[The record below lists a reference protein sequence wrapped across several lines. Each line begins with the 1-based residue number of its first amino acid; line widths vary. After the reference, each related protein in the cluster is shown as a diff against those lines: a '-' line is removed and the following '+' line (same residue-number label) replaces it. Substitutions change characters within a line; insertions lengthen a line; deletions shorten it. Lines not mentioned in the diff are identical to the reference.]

1 MLLMPYDTT
10 QGRMYQVDKIVT
22 EIKRAQIEAPL
33 PEVETPAGNVLKN
46 ICLITPNDA
55 YEDVKQFTQF
65 VNMGTDQEPKLVIDG
80 RQFTKWDRR
89 TDTYRLTASNDWM
102 FQCVRLALT
111 ARCLKDGPGEIRRFG
126 DIPAL
131 TFIKW
136 ITRAVVPKYSLD
148 EATEL
153 KVMVVCA
160 FYYYGMIDPDIAT
173 DKDARAE
180 LVNVVY
186 RLTKVSHR
194 SILEISDGIKSLK
207 TFDDLAKTIANDIG
221 TIRLGDIKG
230 ADILV
235 LIQGSFFGIY
245 SREHVGV
252 AVEHLPTFIAM
263 VYTCIQDRSY
273 KRYTLATRALSS
285 GTQKEQKDFLDA
297 VYRQVAGVFK

>member
-10 QGRMYQVDKIVT
+10 QGRMYQVDKIVN
-22 EIKRAQIEAPL
+22 EIKRAQIDLPL

-46 ICLITPNDA
+46 ILFVTPHDA
-55 YEDVKQFTQF
+55 HEDVKQFTQF
-65 VNMGTDQEPKLVIDG
+65 VNLGTDQEPKLVIDG
-80 RQFTKWDRR
+80 RQYMKWDRR

-126 DIPAL
+126 DVPAL

-136 ITRAVVPKYSLD
+136 ITRAVVQKYSLD

-160 FYYYGMIDPDIAT
+160 FYYYGMIDSDVAT
-173 DKDARAE
+173 DPEARAG
-180 LVNVVY
+180 LVNVVN
-186 RLTKVSHR
+186 RLTRVDHR
-194 SILEISDGIKSLK
+194 SILDISDSIKSLK

-221 TIRLGDIKG
+221 TIRLGEIKG
-230 ADILV
+230 ADVLV
-235 LIQGSFFGIY
+235 LVQGSFFGLNA
-245 SREHVGV
+245 REHVGV

-273 KRYTLATRALSS
+273 KKYTLATRALSS
-285 GTQKEQKDFLDA
+285 GSQKDQKEFLDA